1 MSKER
6 RYWHPFIGFNYR
18 MTNLQ
23 AAIGVAQMER
33 IEAIIQKKRE
43 NAQTYA
49 SLLSNVPGV
58 TLPMEAEWARNVY
71 WMYCILI
78 DNSLW
83 PPRDQ
88 IISSLKTKG
97 VDTRPLFYP
106 IHSMPPYRS
115 SDGHFPVA
123 EDISR
128 RGINL
133 PSGVGL
139 TAQDIKRVVDALIC
153 ELSR

>member
-78 DNSLW
+78 DSSLW
-83 PPRDQ
+83 PPRE
-88 IISSLKTKG
+88 
-97 VDTRPLFYP
+97 
-106 IHSMPPYRS
+106 
-115 SDGHFPVA
+115 SDH
-123 EDISR
+123 
-128 RGINL
+128 
-133 PSGVGL
+133 
-139 TAQDIKRVVDALIC
+139 K
-153 ELSR
+153 